1 MAFTPRNP
9 AFEAVVRESYAR
21 QNFMLY
27 LGAELAEIAPG
38 RCELQ
43 LKGRPELTQQNGFM
57 HGGVIAALADVAGG
71 YAAFTL
77 FEAGADILTVEIKI
91 NYVTLAAGK
100 ALIARGEVIKSG
112 RTLTIVRSEVFAVKD
127 GVETLC
133 AAGQGSL
140 MTRKP

>member
-27 LGAELAEIAPG
+27 LGAEMAEIAPG

-57 HGGVIAALADVAGG
+57 HGGVVQHL
-71 YAAFTL
+71 
-77 FEAGADILTVEIKI
+77 
-91 NYVTLAAGK
+91 
-100 ALIARGEVIKSG
+100 
-112 RTLTIVRSEVFAVKD
+112 RTWRTAMRHLPCS
-127 GVETLC
+127 
-133 AAGQGSL
+133 
-140 MTRKP
+140 KPAPIF

>member
-43 LKGRPELTQQNGFM
+43 LKGRPEFTQQNGFM

-71 YAAFTL
+71 YAA
-77 FEAGADILTVEIKI
+77 
-91 NYVTLAAGK
+91 VTC
-100 ALIARGEVIKSG
+100 S
-112 RTLTIVRSEVFAVKD
+112 
-127 GVETLC
+127 
-133 AAGQGSL
+133 
-140 MTRKP
+140 KPAPIF

>member
-9 AFEAVVRESYAR
+9 AFEAVARESYAR
-21 QNFMLY
+21 QHFMLH

-38 RCELQ
+38 HCTLH
-43 LKGRPELTQQNGFM
+43 LKARKELTQQNGFL
-57 HGGVIAALADVAGG
+57 HGGVVAALADVAGG

-91 NYVTLAAGK
+91 NYVAPAAGE

-112 RTLTIVRSEVFAVKD
+112 RTLTIVRSEVFAVED

-140 MTRKP
+140 MRRGP

>member
-1 MAFTPRNP
+1 MAFIPRNP

-27 LGAELAEIAPG
+27 LGAELAKIAPG

-43 LKGRPELTQQNGFM
+43 LKGRPELTQQNSFM

-91 NYVTLAAGK
+91 NYVAPATGE
-100 ALIARGEVIKSG
+100 ALIARGEVIKLG

-127 GVETLC
+127 VVETLC